1 MSPVA
6 TIPVAFQAAWEN
18 VDLGEKKLKIS
29 LDSCET
35 VNEKPE
41 TTPGMWRGNLPC
53 VHGPREGCCYHNP
66 GKHLISYNKRLPSDK
81 KLPGFF
87 EAVFGS
93 RKTDNSVVLA
103 EQESEPI
110 WCNLHIDHS
119 TVDPL
124 DPVHESIPYALAWYH
139 INWVHSSES
148 PLLMMSRVNALACS
162 GRGAGRPDL
171 KFTVEPFYYNN
182 TFLLYQSIQFRLKME
197 KRDPVWRRE
206 CRSMGAFQGKKWQ
219 FQICPHMQHQF
230 LEYDFEESRGLVQ
243 ADVTYRISRSSADTD
258 TTTTWKSIYGPSWL
272 FWGCPECCTD
282 SDVKIKLV
290 EDVIIVS
297 IRVYKNLGSGS
308 SPFDKN
314 WIAAIR
320 PGYRVHRTATDLLK
334 KQVVQL
340 VQKAIEAKKAATL
353 NRAS

>member
-1 MSPVA
+1 MS
-6 TIPVAFQAAWEN
+6 F
-18 VDLGEKKLKIS
+18 
-29 LDSCET
+29 DSCQT

-41 TTPGMWRGNLPC
+41 TNPGMWRGNLPC
-53 VHGPREGCCYHNP
+53 VHGPHEGCSAHNP
-66 GKHLISYNKRLPSDK
+66 GKVLISYNKRLPSDK
-81 KLPGFF
+81 KRPGFF

-93 RKTDNSVVLA
+93 RKTDNGVALA
-103 EQESEPI
+103 KQESEPI
-110 WCNLHIDHS
+110 WSNLHIDHS

-148 PLLMMSRVNALACS
+148 PLSMMSRVNALAC
-162 GRGAGRPDL
+162 RGTGTGRPGL

-182 TFLLYQSIQFRLKME
+182 TFLLDQSIQFRLKME

-206 CRSMGAFQGKKWQ
+206 CGPMRIFQGKKWH

-230 LEYDFEESRGLVQ
+230 LKYAFEESRGLVQ
-243 ADVTYRISRSSADTD
+243 ADVMYCTSRSSADTF
-258 TTTTWKSIYGPSWL
+258 TTWKSIYGPSWL
-272 FWGCPECCTD
+272 FWGCPRCCTD
-282 SDVKIKLV
+282 SDIKIELV
-290 EDVIIVS
+290 EDEIIVS

-320 PGYRVHRTATDLLK
+320 PGYRFHRTAPDVNK
-334 KQVVQL
+334 KQVAQL